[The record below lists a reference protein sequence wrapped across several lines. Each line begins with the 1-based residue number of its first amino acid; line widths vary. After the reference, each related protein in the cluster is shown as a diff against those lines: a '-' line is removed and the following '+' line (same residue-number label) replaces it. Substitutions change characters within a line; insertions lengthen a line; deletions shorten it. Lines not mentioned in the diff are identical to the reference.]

1 MSLSTIVQMAG
12 YLLLALAG
20 IVLFA
25 VGAYGSV
32 RVRLLR
38 FERAFT
44 WKERF
49 QLTIFGLLLIAF
61 AFTSLAG
68 VAGSG

>member
-1 MSLSTIVQMAG
+1 MSLYAILQMGG

-20 IVLFA
+20 MGLSW
-25 VGAYGSV
+25 VGVYGSV

-38 FERAFT
+38 FERSFT
-44 WKERF
+44 LKQRLQF
-49 QLTIFGLLLIAF
+49 TLFGLVLVVV

-68 VAGSG
+68 VAGEM